1 MKTMLP
7 ENIGLLGKVMDLHL
21 ERQNVVMSNLA
32 NMDVPAFKAR
42 TLDFEKELQS
52 ALNIDERGKM
62 TRTSAGHMP
71 TVFNAAGFE
80 GNLEMGW
87 KPRVVQ
93 GLDSVNMEK
102 EMSVMAKNT
111 LMYNALTELAKKDF
125 EGLQKV
131 IMDGGK

>member
-1 MKTMLP
+1 MKTIFSN
-7 ENIGLLGKVMDLHL
+7 NIGLLGKVMDLHL

-42 TLDFEKELQS
+42 TLNFEKELQS
-52 ALNIDERGKM
+52 ALNTDDRGKM
-62 TRTSAGHMP
+62 TRTGSGHLP
-71 TVFNAAGFE
+71 TAFSAAGFE

-111 LMYNALTELAKKDF
+111 LMYNALSDLAKKDF